1 MFILSTN
8 FIIFISNDE
17 SGILIR
23 VSNTYTHHPSP
34 TPSILLILQQ
44 RNQFYHLIDYNSFA
58 QTCYVLDCFSSS
70 SLSHIVSIMKC
81 VHPIEQQT

>member
-1 MFILSTN
+1 M
-8 FIIFISNDE
+8 SNIDGVGGGGDDE
-17 SGILIR
+17 
-23 VSNTYTHHPSP
+23 YKC
-34 TPSILLILQQ
+34 
-44 RNQFYHLIDYNSFA
+44 YNSFA